1 MGTTDKTDHLIDAD
15 TPSPDEDRGVDRRGF
30 VRTGLAAAAL
40 AGLPAS
46 LTAQG
51 GGRGQAETP
60 PPPPR
65 PLGQGDPPAMVFQP
79 YPGGTGAY
87 LEKIARERG
96 RDAFERARFS
106 VEGWKGPVPTSEEE
120 IAYLPAHRLA
130 ALLQARKISSVQLTD
145 IYLNRI
151 KRLDPQLLCAVSILE
166 GQAREA
172 AQQADAEIRSGRYR
186 GPLHGIPYGIKDLFA
201 VRGTKTT
208 WGSKAHQDQVI
219 DVDSEVYIRLRDA
232 GAVLI
237 AKLATGLFAQGDNW
251 YRGQTKNPWNLAQGS
266 SGSSAGPGSAT
277 AAGCVAFGIG
287 TETQGSI
294 VSPTIRNG
302 LSALRPTFGRVS
314 RYGGM
319 VLAWSMDKVGP
330 MCRTVE
336 DCAMV
341 FNTIHGADE
350 KDPATVTAPFRF
362 DRKVDWAKLR
372 IGYDVG
378 TGTPNN
384 PGAPQAVVDKLRELG
399 AQLKPMPARP
409 SSQGISGLGVESA
422 AAFDSYIASLPP
434 QYVDSVLAA
443 TGRRGGGAPGATTP
457 GGTPAG
463 AATPDSG
470 RGGGGR
476 GRGPASD
483 DSPGSAVSRFGRG
496 RTTPALDF
504 MQAQRRR
511 YLLIHEM
518 AAVMKDFDMYLSA
531 SGDVGLT
538 NQTGH
543 PAVVFPYRMSDGA
556 NSQPQCTT
564 IIGAL
569 FADDVILSVANA
581 YQRATN
587 WHEQHPKL

>member
-1 MGTTDKTDHLIDAD
+1 MSTKDEAGLTSDAAGTDDN
-15 TPSPDEDRGVDRRGF
+15 SGVDRRGF
-30 VRTGLAAAAL
+30 VRNALATAAL
-40 AGLPAS
+40 AGLPSS

-51 GGRGQAETP
+51 RGAQEP

-65 PLGQGDPPAMVFQP
+65 PLGNGEPPAMVFQP

-96 RDAFERARFS
+96 REAFDRARFT
-106 VEGWKGPVPTSEEE
+106 VEPWRGAVPASEEE
-120 IAYLPAHRLA
+120 IAFLPVHRLA
-130 ALLQARKISSVQLTD
+130 ALVQSRKISAVQLTD
-145 IYLNRI
+145 IYLNRM
-151 KRLDPQLLCAVSILE
+151 KRLDPTLLCAVSILE
-166 GQAREA
+166 GSAREA
-172 AQQADAEIRSGRYR
+172 AQQADAEIRAGRYR

-219 DVDSEVYIRLRDA
+219 DVDSEVYVRLRDA
-232 GAVLI
+232 GAILI

-251 YRGQTKNPWNLAQGS
+251 YRGQTKNPWNTTQGS

-294 VSPTIRNG
+294 VSPTIRCG

-314 RYGGM
+314 RFGGM

-336 DCAMV
+336 DCGLV

-362 DRKVDWAKLR
+362 DRNISLAKLR
-372 IGYDVG
+372 IGYDDRA
-378 TGTPNN
+378 PNAG
-384 PGAPQAVVDKLRELG
+384 GAPAAVVAKLRELG
-399 AQLKPMPARP
+399 ATLTPMPARP
-409 SSQGISGLGVESA
+409 NSANISGLGVESA
-422 AAFDSYIASLPP
+422 AAFDAYIATLPP
-434 QYVDSVLAA
+434 AYVDSVLAA
-443 TGRRGGGAPGATTP
+443 TGRGRGAGGGGGAAGGATP
-457 GGTPAG
+457 G
-463 AATPDSG
+463 AATPDTAG
-470 RGGGGR
+470 RRGGGGGGGR
-476 GRGPASD
+476 GPSGD

-496 RTTPALDF
+496 RTTPALDY

-518 AAVMKDFDMYLSA
+518 AAVMKDFDMYLTGN
-531 SGDVGLT
+531 GDVGLT

-543 PAVVFPYRMSDGA
+543 PAVVFPYMMSEDERTPT
-556 NSQPQCTT
+556 QPVCTT

-569 FADDVILSVANA
+569 FADDAILSVAHA
-581 YQRATN
+581 YQKATN
-587 WHEQHPKL
+587 WHEKHPKL

>member
-1 MGTTDKTDHLIDAD
+1 
-15 TPSPDEDRGVDRRGF
+15 
-30 VRTGLAAAAL
+30 
-40 AGLPAS
+40 
-46 LTAQG
+46 
-51 GGRGQAETP
+51 
-60 PPPPR
+60 
-65 PLGQGDPPAMVFQP
+65 MVFQP

-87 LEKIARERG
+87 LEKLARERG
-96 RDAFERARFS
+96 REAFERTRFT
-106 VEGWKGPVPTSEEE
+106 VEGWRGPVPTSEEE
-120 IAYLPAHRLA
+120 IAYLPVHRLA
-130 ALLQARKISSVQLTD
+130 ALLQSRRISAVQLTD
-145 IYLNRI
+145 IYLNRM
-151 KRLDPQLLCAVSILE
+151 KRLDPTLFCAVSILE
-166 GQAREA
+166 GPAREA
-172 AQQADAEIRSGRYR
+172 AQQADAEIRAGRYR

-201 VRGTKTT
+201 VRGTRTT
-208 WGSKAHQDQVI
+208 WGSKAHQEQVI
-219 DVDSEVYIRLRDA
+219 DVDSEVHVRLRDA
-232 GAVLI
+232 GAILI

-302 LSALRPTFGRVS
+302 ISALRPTFGRVS

-336 DCAMV
+336 DCALV

-362 DRKVDWAKLR
+362 DRRVDLSKLR
-372 IGYDVG
+372 IGFDDG
-378 TGTPNN
+378 SP
-384 PGAPQAVVDKLRELG
+384 PAVVAKLRELG
-399 AQLKPMPARP
+399 AQLVPMPARP
-409 SSQGISGLGVESA
+409 NAGGISGLGVESA
-422 AAFDSYIASLPP
+422 AAFDSYIATLPP
-434 QYVDSVLAA
+434 QYVDSVLAT
-443 TGRRGGGAPGATTP
+443 TGRGRGGGGAPGGAAP
-457 GGTPAG
+457 G

-470 RGGGGR
+470 RRGGGGR
-476 GRGPASD
+476 GPAGD
-483 DSPGSAVSRFGRG
+483 DSPGSAVTRFGRG

-518 AAVMKDFDMYLSA
+518 AAVMKDFDMYISGN
-531 SGDVGLT
+531 GDVGLT

-543 PAVVFPYRMSDGA
+543 PAVVFPYRMSDGE
-556 NSQPQCTT
+556 NSQPVCTT

-569 FADDVILSVANA
+569 FADDAILSVANA
-581 YQRATN
+581 YQVSTD
-587 WHEQHPKL
+587 WHLRHPKL

>member
-1 MGTTDKTDHLIDAD
+1 MSATDNTDVMPGRDSD
-15 TPSPDEDRGVDRRGF
+15 SDRTLDRRGF
-30 VRTGLAAAAL
+30 VRAAL
-40 AGLPAS
+40 ASAAIAGIPAGLE
-46 LTAQG
+46 AQG
-51 GGRGQAETP
+51 GRGTGQGNTA
-60 PPPPR
+60 PPR
-65 PLGQGDPPAMVFQP
+65 PLGNGEPPAMVFQP

-87 LEKIARERG
+87 LEKLARERG
-96 RDAFERARFS
+96 REAFERSPFT
-106 VEGWKGPVPTSEEE
+106 VEGWRGAVPTSEEDL
-120 IAYLPAHRLA
+120 AYLPVHRLS
-130 ALLQARKISSVQLTD
+130 ALVQSRQISAVQLTD
-145 IYLNRI
+145 IYLNRM

-166 GQAREA
+166 GPAREA
-172 AQQADAEIRSGRYR
+172 AQQADAEIRAGRYR

-201 VRGTKTT
+201 VRGTRTT
-208 WGSKAHQDQVI
+208 WGSKAHEDQVI

-232 GAVLI
+232 GAILI

-251 YRGQTKNPWNLAQGS
+251 YRGQTKNPWNLSQGS

-302 LSALRPTFGRVS
+302 LSALRPTFGRIS

-336 DCAMV
+336 DCALV

-362 DRKVDWAKLR
+362 ERNIDLKKLR
-372 IGYDVG
+372 IGYDEG
-378 TGTPNN
+378 
-384 PGAPQAVVDKLRELG
+384 PGNSAAPAAVIDKLRELG
-399 AQLKPMPARP
+399 AELKPMPARP

-422 AAFDSYIASLPP
+422 AAFDSYIATLPP
-434 QYVDSVLAA
+434 QYVDSVLAS
-443 TGRRGGGAPGATTP
+443 TGRRGGGAPGA
-457 GGTPAG
+457 
-463 AATPDSG
+463 ATPDSG
-470 RGGGGR
+470 RRGGGGGR
-476 GRGPASD
+476 GPSGADSPAS
-483 DSPGSAVSRFGRG
+483 AVTRFGRG

-518 AAVMKDFDMYLSA
+518 ADVMKDFDMYLTGN
-531 SGDVGLT
+531 GDVGLT

-556 NSQPQCTT
+556 NSQPVCTT

-569 FADDVILSVANA
+569 FADDAILSVAHA
-581 YQRATN
+581 YQRATD
-587 WHEQHPKL
+587 WHTRHPRL

>member
-1 MGTTDKTDHLIDAD
+1 MDAIDNSD
-15 TPSPDEDRGVDRRGF
+15 DRSETVIPEPDRTLDRRGF
-30 VRTGLAAAAL
+30 VRSAIATAAI
-40 AGLPAS
+40 AGIPSS
-46 LTAQG
+46 LTAQAA
-51 GGRGQAETP
+51 GRGQAAP

-96 RDAFERARFS
+96 RDAFERTRFT
-106 VEGWKGPVPTSEEE
+106 VEGWRGPVPTSEEE
-120 IAYLPAHRLA
+120 IVFLPVHRLA
-130 ALLQARKISSVQLTD
+130 ALVQSRRISAVQLTD
-145 IYLNRI
+145 MYLNRM
-151 KRLDPQLLCAVSILE
+151 KRLDPTLLCAVSILE
-166 GQAREA
+166 GSAREA
-172 AQQADAEIRSGRYR
+172 AQQADAEIRAGRYR

-219 DVDSEVYIRLRDA
+219 DVDSEVYVRLRDA
-232 GAVLI
+232 GAILI

-251 YRGQTKNPWNLAQGS
+251 YRGQTKNPWNVAQGS

-336 DCAMV
+336 DCALV

-362 DRKVDWAKLR
+362 DRKIDLSKLR

-378 TGTPNN
+378 TN
-384 PGAPQAVVDKLRELG
+384 PQNAAPEAVIAKLRELG
-399 AQLKPMPARP
+399 AQLKPMPPRP

-422 AAFDSYIASLPP
+422 AAFDSYIATLPP

-443 TGRRGGGAPGATTP
+443 SGRRGGGAGAATP
-457 GGTPAG
+457 GGTPG

-470 RGGGGR
+470 RGGGAGR
-476 GRGPASD
+476 GRGPGGD
-483 DSPGSAVSRFGRG
+483 DSPGSAVTRFGRG

-511 YLLIHEM
+511 YVLIHEM
-518 AAVMKDFDMYLSA
+518 AAVMKDFDMYISGN
-531 SGDVGLT
+531 GDVGLT

-556 NSQPQCTT
+556 NSQPVCTT

-569 FADDVILSVANA
+569 FTDDAILSVANA
-581 YQRATN
+581 YQRATD
-587 WHEQHPKL
+587 WHEKHPKL

>member
-1 MGTTDKTDHLIDAD
+1 MSAMDDSDLTPEEKVPEAD
-15 TPSPDEDRGVDRRGF
+15 RQLDRRGF
-30 VRTGLAAAAL
+30 VRNALATAAL
-40 AGLPAS
+40 AGLPAG
-46 LTAQG
+46 LAAQG
-51 GGRGQAETP
+51 TGRGQQA

-65 PLGQGDPPAMVFQP
+65 PLGNSEPPAMVFQP

-96 RDAFERARFS
+96 RDAFERTRFT
-106 VEGWKGPVPTSEEE
+106 VEAWRGPVPASEEE
-120 IAYLPAHRLA
+120 IAYLPVHRLA
-130 ALLQARKISSVQLTD
+130 ALLQSRRISAVQLTD
-145 IYLNRI
+145 IYLNRM
-151 KRLDPQLLCAVSILE
+151 KRLDPTLLCAVSILE
-166 GQAREA
+166 GPAREA
-172 AQQADAEIRSGRYR
+172 AQQADAEIRAGRYR
-186 GPLHGIPYGIKDLFA
+186 GPLHGVPFGIKDLFA
-201 VRGTKTT
+201 VRGTRTT

-219 DVDSEVYIRLRDA
+219 DVDSEVYVRLRDA
-232 GAVLI
+232 GAILI

-302 LSALRPTFGRVS
+302 ISALRPTFGRVS

-336 DCAMV
+336 DCALV

-362 DRKVDWAKLR
+362 DRRIDFSKLR
-372 IGYDVG
+372 IGFDDG
-378 TGTPNN
+378 SP
-384 PGAPQAVVDKLRELG
+384 PAVVAKLRELG
-399 AQLKPMPARP
+399 AQLTPMPARP
-409 SSQGISGLGVESA
+409 NAGGISGLGVESA
-422 AAFDSYIASLPP
+422 AAFDSYIATLAP

-443 TGRRGGGAPGATTP
+443 TGRGRGGGGAPGVATP
-457 GGTPAG
+457 GAT
-463 AATPDSG
+463 TPDSG
-470 RGGGGR
+470 RRGGGGGR
-476 GRGPASD
+476 GPAGD
-483 DSPGSAVSRFGRG
+483 DSPASAVTRFGRG

-518 AAVMKDFDMYLSA
+518 AAVMKDFDMYISGN
-531 SGDVGLT
+531 GDVGLT

-543 PAVVFPYRMSDGA
+543 PAVVFPYRMSDGE
-556 NSQPQCTT
+556 NSQPVCTT

-569 FADDVILSVANA
+569 FADDAILSVANA
-581 YQRATN
+581 YQVATD
-587 WHEQHPKL
+587 WHLRHPKL

>member
-1 MGTTDKTDHLIDAD
+1 MMSATDDSKTTD
-15 TPSPDEDRGVDRRGF
+15 DEPLDRRGF
-30 VRTGLAAAAL
+30 VRNALASAAI
-40 AGLPAS
+40 AGLPAGA
-46 LTAQG
+46 LAQG
-51 GGRGQAETP
+51 GGRGQQP
-60 PPPPR
+60 PTPPPR
-65 PLGQGDPPAMVFQP
+65 PLGNGEPPALVFQP

-87 LEKIARERG
+87 LEKVARERG
-96 RDAFERARFS
+96 REAFDRTRFT
-106 VEGWKGPVPTSEEE
+106 VEGWRGPVPTSEED
-120 IAYLPAHRLA
+120 IAFLPVHRQA
-130 ALLQARKISSVQLTD
+130 ALLQSRKISSVQLTE

-172 AQQADAEIRSGRYR
+172 AQQADAEIRAGRYK
-186 GPLHGIPYGIKDLFA
+186 GPLHGVPYGIKDLFA
-201 VRGTKTT
+201 VRGTRTT
-208 WGSKAHQDQVI
+208 WGSKAHENQVI

-336 DCAMV
+336 DCALV

-362 DRKVDWAKLR
+362 NRNVDLSKLR
-372 IGYDVG
+372 IGYSVA
-378 TGTPNN
+378 TNN
-384 PGAPQAVVDKLRELG
+384 DAAPQAVIDKLRELG
-399 AQLKPMPARP
+399 ANLKPMPARP
-409 SSQGISGLGVESA
+409 SSAGISGLGIESA
-422 AAFDSYIASLPP
+422 AAFDMYISTLPP
-434 QYVDSVLAA
+434 AYVDSVLAA
-443 TGRRGGGAPGATTP
+443 TGRGRGAGGPGAPGAAAPGATTP
-457 GGTPAG
+457 DTGRAGG
-463 AATPDSG
+463 AA
-470 RGGGGR
+470 GGGR

-496 RTTPALDF
+496 RTANG
-504 MQAQRRR
+504 MEYIQAQRRR

-518 AAVMKDFDMYLSA
+518 ADVMKDFDMYISG

-543 PAVVFPYRMSDGA
+543 PAVVFPYAMSDGA

-569 FADDVILSVANA
+569 FADDLICSVAHA
-581 YQRATN
+581 YQKSTD
-587 WHEQHPKL
+587 WHNRHPKL